1 MLSYSLHAYSF
12 MASVSPS
19 PTVSMLRVTRVSRCS
34 FLFSL
39 SMATVSRSSGEG
51 FNTLPPHST
60 YKTRGQTGQRVDPR
74 RAFKCLAWRP
84 YVVDGDDPPFPQQ
97 EKGLL
102 VVVVIVHL
110 VGIDEDEVER
120 FSLAARQ
127 KVIWSRRWRTCS
139 VSVNRLLDGKS
150 WLLFCTCIMRKTWLY
165 LEFSM
170 LAECAGWFSSPLQ
183 PVSKDSGALERKCV
197 ANTH

>member
-1 MLSYSLHAYSF
+1 MLSYSF

-60 YKTRGQTGQRVDPR
+60 YEVRRVSALTHVKHLNVLTALRCRWRWLPLSSAGEGTSHNSCHSSPCRHRWRWSRTFQPR
-74 RAFKCLAWRP
+74 RP
-84 YVVDGDDPPFPQQ
+84 T
-97 EKGLL
+97 KG
-102 VVVVIVHL
+102 HL
-110 VGIDEDEVER
+110 KQKMKDM
-120 FSLAARQ
+120 SYMRQ
-127 KVIWSRRWRTCS
+127 PSGWS
-139 VSVNRLLDGKS
+139 NRCWDGKS
-150 WLLFCTCIMRKTWLY
+150 WLLFSKYIIMRETRLY

-170 LAECAGWFSSPLQ
+170 LAECAGRFSSPLQ
-183 PVSKDSGALERKCV
+183 PVSKDSREL
-197 ANTH
+197 